1 MKKNKKFLSEDDA
14 IDYVDIINFLKKN
27 FLVSIIIIS
36 ISLTASYL
44 YYENLDKYVKN
55 TVTITFPP
63 ISKFERFFLT
73 EFDKDRIFYYNRFV
87 SGLDIDLLSEDKFKN
102 FLLDNKSKFSIQ
114 NVDDYSINYEGK
126 KIFSDNGII
135 FTRNTNSSYI
145 NDFIGKD
152 YSIKYKL
159 GDKGIEILNSF
170 VNHTKKELINS
181 FKKEATTNVVNHI
194 NRLQSDLKIA
204 QDLGI
209 ERPFNTTLNAQNL
222 FLQHSDYLNSGFFL
236 GTFVISSK
244 IDQLK
249 LKKLNIE
256 KNNFDYEIIYNSNK
270 SEIPIGND
278 ITNYLILGL
287 IIGLVALLIISFI
300 RTLIFKNN

>member
-1 MKKNKKFLSEDDA
+1 MKKNKNFLSEDDT
-14 IDYVDIINFLKKN
+14 IDFVDIINYLKKN
-27 FLVSIIIIS
+27 LLISIIIIS
-36 ISLTASYL
+36 TCLAASYL
-44 YYENLDKYVKN
+44 YYKNLDKFVKN

-73 EFDKDRIFYYNRFV
+73 EFDRDKIFYYNRFV
-87 SGLDIDLLSEDKFKN
+87 SGVDIDLLSEDKFKN

-114 NVDDYSINYEGK
+114 NVNDYSINYEGK

-145 NDFIGKD
+145 NDFIGKE

-159 GDKGIEILNSF
+159 GGRGIEILNSF
-170 VNHTKKELINS
+170 VNHTKKELIDA
-181 FKKEATTNVVNHI
+181 FKKEATTNITMHI
-194 NRLQSDLKIA
+194 DRLKNDLKIA
-204 QDLGI
+204 QELGI

-222 FLQHSDYLNSGFFL
+222 FLQHSDYLDSGFFL
-236 GTFVISSK
+236 GSYVISIK
-244 IDQLK
+244 IDQLR
-249 LKKLNIE
+249 LKKLNID

-270 SEIPIGND
+270 SEIPIGKD
-278 ITNYLILGL
+278 ITNYLILGF

-300 RTLIFKNN
+300 RTLVFKIN